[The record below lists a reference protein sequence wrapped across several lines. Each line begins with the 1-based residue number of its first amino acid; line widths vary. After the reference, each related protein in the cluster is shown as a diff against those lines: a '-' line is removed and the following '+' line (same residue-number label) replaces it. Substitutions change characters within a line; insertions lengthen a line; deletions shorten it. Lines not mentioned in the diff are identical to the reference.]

1 LKTFVRKFL
10 LVSCLIFFGVK
21 NAEAATI
28 TAASL
33 TTTAGTIG
41 LAANPLNTNQT
52 SIAVLG
58 VSLKAAAFNNNNV
71 TKFTFTSTAVIS
83 PYFSNFKLYS
93 STNATYTAGTDPIVP
108 STINVVG
115 STITITPTT
124 TQTINGG
131 FGGLTVY
138 YFLIADFTRIG
149 GASNVTGSF
158 SLTGL
163 TGPGTTNGTP
173 CVGPTYTCVPLPP
186 PILNYA
192 TPNPTYVVTGAAI
205 TPDNLTNT
213 GGAIVGNYSI
223 TSGTLPAGLLFN
235 VANGQITGTPTTA
248 TAGAVAIV
256 VSGTNASG
264 TATTTVNITVNNA
277 PPPILN
283 YATPNPTYI
292 VTGAAITPNNLTN
305 TGGAIVGNY
314 SITSGTLP
322 AGLLFNAANGQITG
336 TPTTATA
343 GAVAI
348 TVSGTNSGGTV
359 STTVNITVNNAPPP
373 ILNYADANPTY
384 IAGTAITPDDLTNTG
399 GAVVGDYSITSGTL
413 PAGLSF
419 TASTGQ
425 ISGTPTTATAG
436 AVAITVSGTNSG
448 GTVSTIVNITVNNPP
463 VPAFTYN
470 TPDVFV
476 VGTVITTQNP
486 TNTGGPVNT
495 YSVSPGLP
503 AGLSFN
509 TSTGAITGNPTTV
522 TAAADYVVTGNN
534 PGGSSTFTI
543 NITVNPK
550 LPALTYASPDVYTTG
565 VAITPLNPNNTGGAV
580 DSYAI
585 SPALPAGLS
594 IDPVTGIISGTPT
607 VTATIATY
615 TVTATNITGNG
626 SFGISITVNPPKP
639 VITYA
644 TPQTYMVG
652 TTISTLSATNTG
664 GPIVSFSVAPGLPAG
679 LSLNT
684 VTGDI
689 TGTPTTATTAAPYV
703 VTATNAGGTGT
714 FSINITVLPKP
725 PAFTYTNPATIT
737 YGSAITATTPTNS
750 GGPATICTISPTG
763 TGIVVSAAGVVSG
776 TPTAAGTT
784 TYTITPTNAGGTGP
798 GATITVTVNQKALT
812 VTGMTANNKVY
823 DGTTTASFT
832 GGTLVGVVSPDVI
845 TLVPSGT
852 FASANVGA
860 NIVVTS
866 TSTITGAKAANYTLT
881 QPIGL
886 KANIT
891 VKTLTITGLTTNNKV
906 YDGTATATFT
916 GGTLVGI
923 VSPDVVTFTAAGTFP
938 SKNIG
943 NTLTVTGSCT
953 LGGANAA
960 NYTLTQPALTKANIT
975 AKNLT
980 ITGLTANNKT
990 YDGTTAATF
999 SGGTLVG
1006 VVSPDVVTLTTTGTF
1021 ATANAGTNIAV
1032 SSNSTL
1038 GGAGA
1043 GNYTLTQISGLTADI
1058 NKAPL
1063 TITAVSQTRDV
1074 GINTALVISYS
1085 GFVNGD
1091 DQTNLNTQPTIS
1103 TTATT
1108 ASPVGTYP
1116 ITVTGAIDPNYAFTY
1131 VQGILTIT
1139 ASGTHTYTWDWTA
1152 TSNTTWENPLNWQIN
1167 GVQQTTNY
1175 PGSATNKDIADIGVN
1190 VFYTSTKSPFIAAA
1204 TISVTSIN
1212 FGTDH
1217 AAQIGLVVN
1226 GTLTTSSDI
1235 TLTVDNNIFGSA
1247 LTVNLSGTGT
1257 INVPN
1262 LNLVNNETALAFEN
1276 SGINSS
1282 VANLN
1287 VSGNITLTTT
1297 AFIFAGIS
1305 SKFTVTGGTTT
1316 VGGQLKTSNNAV
1328 IFATTTS
1335 TFSVNPTTTATLIL
1349 TNANAINLDNNT
1361 SVLDFD
1367 HAGSTVTYNGTAA
1380 SQTVYT
1386 SATANA
1392 STGANYRNLTI
1403 SGAGTGVPQGGTL
1416 TVNQDMLTSGNAN
1429 FGTNAPTVNVA
1440 GTWTNT
1446 SNVTQGA
1453 AIITTNAL
1461 TPASGLITGG
1471 AGTLTAG
1478 SMHFTGGN
1486 LTASSGTITCTGTY
1500 LNDGGTLNCGTA
1512 ANASVIFKGTF
1523 TNNSGTL
1530 TANPVSTSA
1539 VFFSGSNQTL
1549 TDNSTAGTLF
1559 NNVTFNG
1566 INTAMHAGTGNFG
1579 VANTGTLT
1587 MGTGTQLTAGSGG
1600 ANVGYLTLLSDA
1612 ASTATVAAIPSG
1624 ASIVGAVNVQRFITG
1639 GTGTRGYRLLTSPVN
1654 ISGNASGGGN
1664 LSLAYLNTNASFGGT
1679 TYLGAFTE
1687 GPGTGFTY
1695 NGSFN
1700 PIIYLYDESR
1710 PSTNQGFTAGKNI
1723 GIYSIFPTTV
1733 TTLTGTTQAAA
1744 TIPVGNSY
1752 LLYYVGDN
1760 HITDQTAVLTSRV
1773 PDNTSITAT
1782 GYINQGNVPVKFWNT
1797 GSTNIPYDVTT
1808 GTSYPGL
1815 NQVGNP
1821 YPSTI
1826 NLDVVA
1832 TDNAAVN
1839 KVFWELVPGGSYVS
1853 YNASNHAVSDAR
1865 ASKYILSG
1873 QGFLVEAQATGE
1885 TLTFK
1890 ETEKVAYPSG
1900 FASPFNTAAS
1910 AALLMDIK
1918 AKPNVNVNDV
1928 VASANGD
1935 VLAST
1940 DASFQ
1945 VLLPP
1950 TTALTGL
1957 HLQLTKDNF
1966 NFVQTGVYFGTGNND
1981 KFTQNEDAVSVNGS
1995 GAQVFLSSYS
2005 SDNVNVGINELGD
2018 YSTGKRVKVY
2028 VGATSSG
2035 AYNISLADI
2044 ANIDTINY
2052 NVFLI
2057 DHKMN
2062 DSVDMVRNK
2071 SYAFTINNSDT
2082 STWGANRFVL
2092 AIEHVGVPQYSLTS
2106 FKGAIFAAGIRLTWQ
2121 TLNAGDYTGYILQK
2135 QDAAGNYNPLYSIQ
2149 SDKGETS
2156 YSYIDQ
2162 NPIIGNNI
2170 YRLAQNG
2177 INGQITYS
2185 DPLTIKY
2192 NKAALTLSGLSLY
2205 PNPSN
2210 SVVNI
2215 IYTNRANPNP
2225 SPNYTIDIFNAAG
2238 TFIKHETIN
2247 TNAWTEDISS
2257 YRLGVYLLQLKDNN
2271 GQLLGQIKFIRNL

>member
-1 LKTFVRKFL
+1 LKTFVRNLFAICGL
-10 LVSCLIFFGVK
+10 LGLSNTAF
-21 NAEAATI
+21 AQAPTI
-28 TAASL
+28 SY
-33 TTTAGTIG
+33 GTP
-41 LAANPLNTNQT
+41 APSYVFPLNV
-52 SIAVLG
+52 A
-58 VSLKAAAFNNNNV
+58 
-71 TKFTFTSTAVIS
+71 
-83 PYFSNFKLYS
+83 
-93 STNATYTAGTDPIVP
+93 
-108 STINVVG
+108 
-115 STITITPTT
+115 ITPITPTST
-124 TQTINGG
+124 G
-131 FGGLTVY
+131 
-138 YFLIADFTRIG
+138 
-149 GASNVTGSF
+149 VTGSF
-158 SLTGL
+158 NNTTTTFYNGAFGTTFGVVTYDAFSGNFYAVTNGNLYKITAAGVATQINTTTLNNATDGTGIITDGLGNIYVSDGGNNSLYEFNSTGGVIRTITGLNTANGVAVDASNNVYVADANTNDIYKIAAGATTTKTAILTGFSTPYGVAINTATGDMYVSQNGGTNATRNIIKIANAVGGGTTKTTFVAGGAGVFTAPRDLTFDSFGDLFLADGTTVKMISSAGTVTTALTGL
-163 TGPGTTNGTP
+163 TTPGQVDFDPSGNMYIADGNRNIKESD
-173 CVGPTYTCVPLPP
+173 VSYYT
-186 PILNYA
+186 IS
-192 TPNPTYVVTGAAI
+192 AA
-205 TPDNLTNT
+205 
-213 GGAIVGNYSI
+213 
-223 TSGTLPAGLLFN
+223 LPAGLAFN
-235 VANGQITGTPTTA
+235 ASTGVVTGTPTVAAGPTTYTVTAHNTTTTA
-248 TAGAVAIV
+248 TAQFTIQCKVGAPVITYTTPVTMV
-256 VSGTNASG
+256 VGTPV
-264 TATTTVNITVNNA
+264 T
-277 PPPILN
+277 L
-283 YATPNPTYI
+283 TP
-292 VTGAAITPNNLTN
+292 TN
-305 TGGAIVGNY
+305 TG
-314 SITSGTLP
+314 SPITSASVAPALP
-322 AGLLFNAANGQITG
+322 AGLTISATG
-336 TPTTATA
+336 
-343 GAVAI
+343 V
-348 TVSGTNSGGTV
+348 
-359 STTVNITVNNAPPP
+359 
-373 ILNYADANPTY
+373 
-384 IAGTAITPDDLTNTG
+384 
-399 GAVVGDYSITSGTL
+399 
-413 PAGLSF
+413 
-419 TASTGQ
+419 
-425 ISGTPTTATAG
+425 ISGTPTT
-436 AVAITVSGTNSG
+436 
-448 GTVSTIVNITVNNPP
+448 
-463 VPAFTYN
+463 
-470 TPDVFV
+470 
-476 VGTVITTQNP
+476 
-486 TNTGGPVNT
+486 
-495 YSVSPGLP
+495 
-503 AGLSFN
+503 
-509 TSTGAITGNPTTV
+509 V
-522 TAAADYVVTGNN
+522 TAANNYVVTANN
-534 PGGSSTFTI
+534 AGGSGTFTI

-550 LPALTYASPDVYTTG
+550 LPAITYTSPNVYTTG
-565 VAITPLNPNNTGGAV
+565 VAITPLNPNSTGGAV
-580 DSYAI
+580 ASYAV

-607 VTATIATY
+607 GIATIATY
-615 TVTATNITGNG
+615 TVTATNVTGNG
-626 SFGISITVNPPKP
+626 TFGISITVNPPKP
-639 VITYA
+639 VITYS
-644 TPQTYMVG
+644 TPQTYVVG
-652 TTISTLSATNTG
+652 TAIATLSATNTG
-664 GPIVSFSVAPGLPAG
+664 GPITSFSVAPALPAG
-679 LSLNT
+679 LNLNT
-684 VTGDI
+684 TTGDI
-689 TGTPTTATTAAPYV
+689 TGTPTAQSVAANYV
-703 VTATNAGGTGT
+703 VTATNAGGNGT
-714 FSINITVLPKP
+714 FTINITVLPMP
-725 PAFTYTNPATIT
+725 PVISYTTPNVFVVGTAYTLNPTSSGGPVVSYSVSPGLPGGLSLNTTTGVISGTPTTVTPATDYIVTATNANSSTTFTVNITINNPPVPIFTYTNPAAIT
-737 YGSAITATTPTNS
+737 YGGTVSVTPSNS
-750 GGPATICTISPTG
+750 GGIPTSCTISPTG
-763 TGIVVSAAGVVSG
+763 TGITVNASGVVSG
-776 TPTAAGTT
+776 TPNAAGTT
-784 TYTITPTNAGGTGP
+784 TYTITPSNAGGTGP
-798 GATITVTVNQKALT
+798 GATVTITVNQAVLTVTVNNQTKVYGAAIPTLTFAYSGFVNGDTQASLTTGATVTTTATASSPVSPPTYPITASGVVDPNYTFNYVAGALTITKAALT
-812 VTGMTANNKVY
+812 VKANTQTKVY
-823 DGTTTASFT
+823 GTAFTFAGTEFTTTGLQPGDAVTSA
-832 GGTLVGVVSPDVI
+832 
-845 TLVPSGT
+845 T
-852 FASANVGA
+852 FASPGA
-860 NIVVTS
+860 
-866 TSTITGAKAANYTLT
+866 A
-881 QPIGL
+881 
-886 KANIT
+886 
-891 VKTLTITGLTTNNKV
+891 
-906 YDGTATATFT
+906 ATATVAGSPYTITPSAAVGT
-916 GGTLVGI
+916 GLSNYTI
-923 VSPDVVTFTAAGTFP
+923 TYTTNTFTVTKA
-938 SKNIG
+938 
-943 NTLTVTGSCT
+943 TLTVTANNQTKVYGNTFTFAGTEFTVGAGQLKNTDNVTGATISSTGAVATATVAGSPYPILISAAT
-953 LGGANAA
+953 GTGLA
-960 NYTLTQPALTKANIT
+960 NYTIGYVNGSMAVTPAA
-975 AKNLT
+975 
-980 ITGLTANNKT
+980 
-990 YDGTTAATF
+990 
-999 SGGTLVG
+999 
-1006 VVSPDVVTLTTTGTF
+1006 
-1021 ATANAGTNIAV
+1021 
-1032 SSNSTL
+1032 
-1038 GGAGA
+1038 
-1043 GNYTLTQISGLTADI
+1043 
-1058 NKAPL
+1058 L

-1074 GINTALVISYS
+1074 GIVTALTLSYA
-1085 GFVNGD
+1085 GFQNGETSAD
-1091 DQTNLNTQPTIS
+1091 LTTQPTET
-1103 TTATT
+1103 TTATVT
-1108 ASPVGTYP
+1108 SPVGTYP
-1116 ITVTGAIDPNYAFTY
+1116 ITATGAVDPNYTIGY
-1131 VQGILTIT
+1131 VAGVLTIT
-1139 ASGTHTYTWDWTA
+1139 APGTHTYTWDWTA

-1918 AKPNVNVNDV
+1918 AKPDVNVNDV
-1928 VASANGD
+1928 VASANGN